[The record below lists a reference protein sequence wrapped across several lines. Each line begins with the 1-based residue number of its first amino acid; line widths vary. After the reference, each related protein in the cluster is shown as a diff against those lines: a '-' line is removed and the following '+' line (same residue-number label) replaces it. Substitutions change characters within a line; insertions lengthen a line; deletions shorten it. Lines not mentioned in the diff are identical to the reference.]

1 MRVTR
6 GIALAALLVAGAGRA
21 AAQRAAPSHT
31 ALWASVGGGKA
42 YLPEGGDIAVH
53 LEGTYQ
59 FGTSIVSV
67 RAASAA
73 SILGAIV
80 NAIFGA
86 PGTVDAHD
94 FAVLFGQATKPAAW
108 YVSAAAGA
116 GVAVID
122 RDSSGTR
129 MTTRQFTFPVEA
141 ELAWRPL
148 RHAGLVFCGFM
159 SFNSRERFGGATFG
173 LQLGRLR

>member
-1 MRVTR
+1 MTR
-6 GIALAALLVAGAGRA
+6 SLALAAVLAAGTHPAS
-21 AAQRAAPSHT
+21 AQRAAPSHT

-42 YLPEGGDIAVH
+42 YLPEGGDVAVH

-59 FGTSIVSV
+59 FGSSIVSV

-94 FAVLFGQATKPAAW
+94 FAVLFGQATKPAALHF
-108 YVSAAAGA
+108 SAAAGV
-116 GVAVID
+116 GIAVID

-129 MTTRQFTFPVEA
+129 MTTRHFTVPIEA
-141 ELAWRPL
+141 QLAWRPL
-148 RHAGLVFCGFM
+148 RHVGIVACGFM
-159 SFNSRERFGGATFG
+159 SFNSLERFGGATVG